1 MEKVLYLEKEKSI
14 TFTGHRIIPFI
25 RQEEVRTQL
34 TTVVALAYKSGI
46 TCFYCGMALGFDLMA
61 AEVVLSLK
69 DKFPDIR
76 LIAVV
81 PFSGQSDRW
90 AFSEQERYH
99 RILAKTDKVVVLSGN
114 YFRGCLLRRNDYM
127 LSHSCDVIAY
137 YDGKPQGGTF
147 YTVKKAGRMKM
158 DVVNIYGKR
167 G

>member
-1 MEKVLYLEKEKSI
+1 M
-14 TFTGHRIIPFI
+14 TR
-25 RQEEVRTQL
+25 
-34 TTVVALAYKSGI
+34 
-46 TCFYCGMALGFDLMA
+46 FYCGMALGFDLMA

-69 DKFPDIR
+69 EQFPDIR

-90 AFSEQERYH
+90 DSSEQERYY
-99 RILAKTDKVVVLSGN
+99 RILAKTDMVVVLSGN

-127 LSHSCDVIAY
+127 LSHSCGVIAY

-147 YTVKKAGRMKM
+147 YTVRKAERMKM
-158 DVVNIYGKR
+158 EVVNIYGKR